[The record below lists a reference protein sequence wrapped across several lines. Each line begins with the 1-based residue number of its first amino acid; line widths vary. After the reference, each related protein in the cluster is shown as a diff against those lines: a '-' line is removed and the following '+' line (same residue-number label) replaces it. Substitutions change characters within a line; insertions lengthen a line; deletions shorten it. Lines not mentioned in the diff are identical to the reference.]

1 MIFHKAVTPILLIMI
16 IFLFPILTLGQ
27 TADSSYESLWKIIQ
41 TDTISKGK
49 RIQYLN
55 LYIHKAQQEKNSLKE
70 YQGLEKKVFLISES
84 KALSLTEDLVNI
96 GKKIKNDSLIE
107 RALLIKSSFL
117 YANRDFKHALNYS
130 IEAEEY
136 NLKSNNQYNLNST
149 RIDIGNIY
157 FHSRDYQ
164 KALSYFLKAKDYFQ
178 HKKDYNHIR
187 GYINSL
193 YCLNRTYWQLK
204 NIDSLSSTIKES
216 EQNIELLKSNHKALE
231 NAYLNYVKGGLSFL
245 QNNYVLAQQNF
256 EKALPFIQESEDF
269 TNEHVI
275 YLYLGKIAWQQNQK
289 QKAIDYFIKIDEL
302 FKTKKFLNYE
312 LRETYDYLIAYYK
325 ETNQPKLQLQATEN
339 LIALNQQFEK
349 EQQNITNTLHYEL
362 ETKKLEYDRD
372 TLQKQLKINQ
382 NTFSF
387 WIIILGTTL
396 LLLTFY
402 SYWQYIQK
410 KKSRQSFNN
419 LLNEILANEQQYPN
433 FSLKREKDK
442 SAVSKDFQDTSK
454 ELSFTEQRLLNEL
467 DRFEKE
473 KRYLNPIKLD
483 DLAESLGTN
492 RNTLS
497 KILNTHKEGFSSYI
511 NKLRIQQ
518 ALTDLTHKS
527 NLRKHSMQ
535 ELAEMYGFSNSKT
548 FTNQFKSETG
558 LTPSYFIEQLEL
570 NDIKKGNE
578 HNSQTHN
585 K

>member
-49 RIQYLN
+49 KIQYLN

-84 KALSLTEDLVNI
+84 KALSLTEDLVDI

-231 NAYLNYVKGGLSFL
+231 NAYLNYIKGGLSFL

-372 TLQKQLKINQ
+372 TLQKQLKTIKNKPKHLQFLDHYFRYYTTIIN
-382 NTFSF
+382 F
-387 WIIILGTTL
+387 L
-396 LLLTFY
+396 L
-402 SYWQYIQK
+402 
-410 KKSRQSFNN
+410 
-419 LLNEILANEQQYPN
+419 ILAIHTKKEIATEFQQ
-433 FSLKREKDK
+433 S
-442 SAVSKDFQDTSK
+442 
-454 ELSFTEQRLLNEL
+454 
-467 DRFEKE
+467 
-473 KRYLNPIKLD
+473 
-483 DLAESLGTN
+483 
-492 RNTLS
+492 
-497 KILNTHKEGFSSYI
+497 
-511 NKLRIQQ
+511 
-518 ALTDLTHKS
+518 
-527 NLRKHSMQ
+527 
-535 ELAEMYGFSNSKT
+535 
-548 FTNQFKSETG
+548 
-558 LTPSYFIEQLEL
+558 IE
-570 NDIKKGNE
+570 
-578 HNSQTHN
+578 
-585 K
+585 